1 MQGTEKPRTVAV
13 TMTMKRD
20 PGYGATGRMIIESAL
35 CLVKQRTE
43 VLKFSVRV
51 PPPAAPWFARVP
63 NAGGVARIR
72 TRPRAAV
79 VAS

>member
-1 MQGTEKPRTVAV
+1 MRAQRRRPRTLQGTEKPRTVAV

-51 PPPAAPWFARVP
+51 PHPARRPVVCP
-63 NAGGVARIR
+63 R
-72 TRPRAAV
+72 T
-79 VAS
+79 